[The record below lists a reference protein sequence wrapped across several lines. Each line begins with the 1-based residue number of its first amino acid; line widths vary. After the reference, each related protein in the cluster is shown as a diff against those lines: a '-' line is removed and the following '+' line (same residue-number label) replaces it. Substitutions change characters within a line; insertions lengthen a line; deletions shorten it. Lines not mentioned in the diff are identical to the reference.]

1 MAQPTL
7 HSVKLMSDE
16 DVAAANRELKKKI
29 IRNFLIFAG
38 LKAATYY
45 AIHRLAKAARE
56 AQ

>member
-45 AIHRLAKAARE
+45 AIHRLTKAARE